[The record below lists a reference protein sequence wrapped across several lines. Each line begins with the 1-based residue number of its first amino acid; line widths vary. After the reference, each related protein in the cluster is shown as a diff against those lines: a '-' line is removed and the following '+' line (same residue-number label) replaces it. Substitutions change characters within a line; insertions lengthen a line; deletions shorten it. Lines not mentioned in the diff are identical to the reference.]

1 MAFARTHAL
10 TDGELAVFWD
20 YDKSRA
26 KKVLLK
32 KGEEYLP
39 HFPSKNSEV
48 IYSACNVHTL
58 NDLEAQRQIA
68 KWKAV
73 YG

>member
-20 YDKSRA
+20 YDKIRA
-26 KKVLLK
+26 KKVLLQQ
-32 KGEEYLP
+32 GEAYAP

-48 IYSACNVHTL
+48 IFAASNVHSL
-58 NDLEAQRQIA
+58 DNLDAQRQIA